1 MNYACRLGLDRS
13 LGLNSRTVKGDSK
26 VCDTAPVR
34 PGGFL
39 CVRGPLD
46 HGTFLVLLGEVV
58 LLMYVRVSERGPR
71 L

>member
-13 LGLNSRTVKGDSK
+13 LGLNSRTVKGVSE
-26 VCDTAPVR
+26 VCDTWSVR

-46 HGTFLVLLGEVV
+46 YRTFFGAAWRSSGVDVDACE
-58 LLMYVRVSERGPR
+58 
-71 L
+71 